1 MADEGEN
8 AQLQSRIK
16 ALEDQLLEAQ
26 QRTQQVETAAVDSPK
41 PSPPEAQQS
50 SSEEDRSE
58 TSKAPPQPTFPQGQP
73 PFYPMFQPQF
83 YPMNYMQGQ
92 MGYPGMMGAPMMQGQ
107 MMGSPYMQGAMQQ
120 GQNMPQ
126 SPMPQNP
133 MMSGPAMMQGMMPG
147 MMSHPMAQSAAFQ
160 SPMMQPPM
168 MPMMSM
174 MPPHY
179 PSYEPPYWPQ
189 RPPEPRPRTS
199 DPQSSEL
206 TELKAE
212 LAKVKDTYEDQL
224 KDKDDEIDQ
233 LRQALQ
239 DRPSEPIDV
248 TLQRKVQTAEEE
260 AAFAKKEMELARDY
274 IDKLKAQ
281 VEERDK
287 ALRQRLLELETENR
301 GLRDRNEKLDSAL
314 NTEKHKLATANE
326 KLGQMEEQFE
336 DLQERFVGTAKDLE
350 ELKRSRLQYSQ
361 KYQNDQD
368 TLKREVKS
376 LNNAL
381 EQANM
386 QLDQA
391 KFDLQNSERRA
402 RVNGQEHTNVEI
414 NRLTQQVHLL
424 QRQLETTS
432 DNYAKFVALQS
443 RPELSRLSPGR
454 AQEPLSFS
462 ARQSIDYSREY
473 DRAKGQKPRVTIQE
487 PERDWS
493 LSKARSA
500 ESPAHYEWP
509 SSVRS
514 ASEGLEREL
523 VSLLQEKQ
531 QLDSEY
537 LKLPERART
546 SVGRKRR
553 EEVEAR
559 LKAIDTHMASLKGQ
573 LRGLQVLRKT

>member
-1 MADEGEN
+1 MADEGEK

-16 ALEDQLLEAQ
+16 ELEDQLLEAQ
-26 QRTQQVETAAVDSPK
+26 QRTQQVETAAFDSPK
-41 PSPPEAQQS
+41 LSPPEAQQT
-50 SSEEDRSE
+50 SSEDSRSE
-58 TSKAPPQPTFPQGQP
+58 SSKAPPQPAAPQGQP
-73 PFYPMFQPQF
+73 PYYPMFQPQF

-92 MGYPGMMGAPMMQGQ
+92 MGYPGMMQGQ
-107 MMGSPYMQGAMQQ
+107 MMGSPMMQGGMQP
-120 GQNMPQ
+120 GPMPQ
-126 SPMPQNP
+126 SQMQHP

-147 MMSHPMAQSAAFQ
+147 MMPNPMAQSAAFQ
-160 SPMMQPPM
+160 SPMLQPPM

-174 MPPHY
+174 MPPQY
-179 PSYEPPYWPQ
+179 PSYEQPYWPQ

-199 DPQSSEL
+199 DLPSPEL

-212 LAKVKDTYEDQL
+212 LAKVKDTYEDQI

-239 DRPSEPIDV
+239 DRPSEPIDI
-248 TLQRKVQTAEEE
+248 TLQRKVQSAEEE

-287 ALRQRLLELETENR
+287 AMRQRLLELETENR

-314 NTEKHKLATANE
+314 NTEKHKLASANE

-336 DLQERFVGTAKDLE
+336 DLQERFVGTVKDLE

-381 EQANM
+381 EQANL

-402 RVNGQEHTNVEI
+402 RVNGQQHTNVEI

-432 DNYAKFVALQS
+432 DNYAKFVAVQS

-454 AQEPLSFS
+454 VQEVQSFS
-462 ARQSIDYSREY
+462 ARQSMDYSRDY
-473 DRAKGQKPRVTIQE
+473 DRAKALKPRVTIQE
-487 PERDWS
+487 PERDQDWS
-493 LSKARSA
+493 LRKARST
-500 ESPAHYEWP
+500 ESPPDHYEWP

-523 VSLLQEKQ
+523 VLLQQEKQ

-546 SVGRKRR
+546 VVGRKRR
-553 EEVEAR
+553 EEVEGR

-573 LRGLQVLRKT
+573 LRGLKVLRKS